1 MAERVS
7 LYIEDDLWTTVW
19 SHGGMSTVDP
29 NWQSHLIALVE
40 KIRDDSRLQPD
51 QLPRLAQVWPE
62 MAQRL
67 ADLIRH
73 LDERPTEDAAIAL
86 E

>member
-1 MAERVS
+1 
-7 LYIEDDLWTTVW
+7 
-19 SHGGMSTVDP
+19 MSTTDP
-29 NWQSHLIALVE
+29 NWQSRLNALAE
-40 KIRDDSRLQPD
+40 KIRDESRLQPD

-67 ADLIRH
+67 ADLVRH
-73 LDERPTEDAAIAL
+73 VDEGLSDDAVVAL